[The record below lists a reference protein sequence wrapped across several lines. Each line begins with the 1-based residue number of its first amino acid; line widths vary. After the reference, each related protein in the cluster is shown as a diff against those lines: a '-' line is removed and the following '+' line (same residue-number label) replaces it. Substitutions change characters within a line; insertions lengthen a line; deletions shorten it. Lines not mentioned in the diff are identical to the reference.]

1 MQHSALNITLMKSN
15 QQQKAICEI
24 ISRHVTYWANSNDIN
39 SPTHQGD
46 LFNELLEKQD
56 ELNITREG
64 VSLLYDKIMDIHS
77 IIKVII

>member
-1 MQHSALNITLMKSN
+1 MKSN

-46 LFNELLEKQD
+46 LYNELLEKKE
-56 ELNITREG
+56 ELNITQDG
-64 VSLLYDKIMDIHS
+64 LKLLYDKIISIHS